1 MDAVGA
7 SSISV
12 TFTGSVHP
20 HQAALSTACWQLT
33 TASFLW
39 RAVLH
44 QIGTALLEPL
54 GASHYQWLNYTE
66 YNCLGPLSQVVTN
79 TGVQS
84 MTSSAPPPTLS
95 HSFPCPE
102 SPLSIKPVHMIPL
115 CTWLQAWLLGK
126 LTRTWN
132 VKNNSTGAEIKY
144 HF

>member
-20 HQAALSTACWQLT
+20 HRAAMSIACWQLT
-33 TASFLW
+33 TASFPW
-39 RAVLH
+39 RGVLH

-79 TGVQS
+79 SGVQS
-84 MTSSAPPPTLS
+84 MLWVPPEIATWGLSWLRRLPWLLPPPYPTPSLALRALS
-95 HSFPCPE
+95 
-102 SPLSIKPVHMIPL
+102 LLNL
-115 CTWLQAWLLGK
+115 CTWLPCAHDCRLG
-126 LTRTWN
+126 
-132 VKNNSTGAEIKY
+132 
-144 HF
+144 F